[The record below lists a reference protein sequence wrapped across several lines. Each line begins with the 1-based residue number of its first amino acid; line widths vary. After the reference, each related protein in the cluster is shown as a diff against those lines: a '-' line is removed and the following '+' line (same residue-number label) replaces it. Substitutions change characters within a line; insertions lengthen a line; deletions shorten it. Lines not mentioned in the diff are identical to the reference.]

1 MTKVQEYFN
10 SCINTPAQHGAVFAL
25 EHPEFIEEVRKDFEE
40 RRKIAIEGFSSI
52 KGITPNNP
60 KGAFYLF
67 PNISA
72 FGMSSV
78 DFCNTLLDEQ
88 KLVCIPGSAFG
99 ECGEGFMRVAYTTV
113 EEKLDEALLR
123 LKTFCEQHYNG

>member
-1 MTKVQEYFN
+1 MKTN
-10 SCINTPAQHGAVFAL
+10 H
-25 EHPEFIEEVRKDFEE
+25 
-40 RRKIAIEGFSSI
+40 
-52 KGITPNNP
+52 P